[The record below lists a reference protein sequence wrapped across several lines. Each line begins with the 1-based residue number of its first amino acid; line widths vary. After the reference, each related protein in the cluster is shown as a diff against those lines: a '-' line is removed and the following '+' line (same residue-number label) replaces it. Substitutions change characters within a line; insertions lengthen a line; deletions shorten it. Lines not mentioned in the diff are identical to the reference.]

1 MNWLGWTPA
10 VHIYHCM
17 QQACVKWLNYLQ
29 RLKYYNFVYVTALL
43 AQNVRICGK
52 LAIEICRRYDLL

>member
-1 MNWLGWTPA
+1 
-10 VHIYHCM
+10 M
-17 QQACVKWLNYLQ
+17 QQACVKRLNYLQ
-29 RLKYYNFVYVTALL
+29 WLKYYNFIYVTALL